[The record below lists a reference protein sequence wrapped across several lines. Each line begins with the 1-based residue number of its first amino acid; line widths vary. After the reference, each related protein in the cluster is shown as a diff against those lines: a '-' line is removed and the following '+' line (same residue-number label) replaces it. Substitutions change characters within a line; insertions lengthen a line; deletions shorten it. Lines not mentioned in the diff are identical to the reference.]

1 MAVGIVRNELDAAGL
16 PAAAAASRDGAAA
29 RRMLALALV
38 VEGVDRTT
46 AARTCGMD
54 VRDGPADFA
63 RLGASL
69 QRGQSCGVV
78 EPACRRACKAADGGA
93 KAGV

>member
-1 MAVGIVRNELDAAGL
+1 MAVGIVRDDLDAGGL
-16 PAAAAASRDGAAA
+16 RAAAAASRDGAAA

-54 VRDGPADFA
+54 RQRCATGCIATT
-63 RLGASL
+63 RLGCLGCRTGMAAGL
-69 QRGQSCGVV
+69 RSC
-78 EPACRRACKAADGGA
+78 
-93 KAGV
+93 